1 MKHMLLLASCLAAA
15 VAAADV
21 SLGQLPEC
29 GYADT
34 ETSTNVPLAFARA
47 GVKNFDFEL
56 CLVGTLS
63 NNVQLAFGR
72 DLDSDGVLAADET
85 DMAVGW
91 DCGGWRIVNCETG
104 DAVESAAAT
113 TNDVKALS
121 WSLFLR
127 RGRPRRLT
135 VSENGVPVFAE
146 LADAPEPWFHSPGW
160 DMLRLTVRGVDAAY
174 ESARVKLVVSG
185 YVIDL
190 R

>member
-91 DCGGWRIVNCETG
+91 DCGGWR
-104 DAVESAAAT
+104 AVAR
-113 TNDVKALS
+113 V
-121 WSLFLR
+121 
-127 RGRPRRLT
+127 
-135 VSENGVPVFAE
+135 VPVPRA
-146 LADAPEPWFHSPGW
+146 S
-160 DMLRLTVRGVDAAY
+160 R
-174 ESARVKLVVSG
+174 RVGL
-185 YVIDL
+185 
-190 R
+190 

>member
-1 MKHMLLLASCLAAA
+1 MKHTLLLASCLAAA

-56 CLVGTLS
+56 CLVGTPS

-72 DLDSDGVLAADET
+72 DADCDGILSLEET
-85 DMAVGW
+85 VMTFGW
-91 DCGGWRIVNCETG
+91 DCGEWRIANGETG
-104 DAVESAAAT
+104 ETFSAAPAT
-113 TNDVKALS
+113 ANGVK
-121 WSLFLR
+121 SLCWDLLLR
-127 RGRPRRLT
+127 RGSPRRLA
-135 VSENGVPVFAE
+135 VSENGIAVFAE
-146 LADAPEPWFHSPGW
+146 RSDAPASWFFSPEW
-160 DMLRLTVRGVDAAY
+160 DMLRLTVRGVDAPQ
-174 ESARVKLVVSG
+174 EDVRVGLKISG
-185 YVIDL
+185 CKINL